1 MEDYKVRM
9 KLLEREG
16 VIKRGFIL
24 TEIESLLHNTLFYY
38 RRWFGSAATH
48 GTCKYL
54 PKGAPQNREPS
65 SKSDRDRLSL
75 LPKKG
80 LPRLTKSLNKV
91 INNNNKIYTY
101 ISYLNYIKK

>member
-16 VIKRGFIL
+16 IIKRGFTL

-48 GTCKYL
+48 GTRKYL
-54 PKGAPQNREPS
+54 PKGPKTENLPPS
-65 SKSDRDRLSL
+65 LTEIDCLFSQ
-75 LPKKG
+75 KKG
-80 LPRLTKSLNKV
+80 
-91 INNNNKIYTY
+91 
-101 ISYLNYIKK
+101 YLG

>member
-65 SKSDRDRLSL
+65 SKSDRDRLNIL
-75 LPKKG
+75 DMCLFHKK
-80 LPRLTKSLNKV
+80 TKTSAN
-91 INNNNKIYTY
+91 
-101 ISYLNYIKK
+101 

>member
-54 PKGAPQNREPS
+54 PKGPRTENLPPS
-65 SKSDRDRLSL
+65 LTEIDCLFSQ
-75 LPKKG
+75 KKG
-80 LPRLTKSLNKV
+80 
-91 INNNNKIYTY
+91 
-101 ISYLNYIKK
+101 YLG

>member
-1 MEDYKVRM
+1 MNLYYTILYFIIEDGLVVQPHMGLK
-9 KLLEREG
+9 
-16 VIKRGFIL
+16 IL
-24 TEIESLLHNTLFYY
+24 TQRS
-38 RRWFGSAATH
+38 
-48 GTCKYL
+48 
-54 PKGAPQNREPS
+54 QNREPS

-101 ISYLNYIKK
+101 ISYLNYIKKVVKKIVKLQTKFKLMRQTETD